1 MHEDREEQDD
11 RQRNADQP
19 KKRTFSKTHDCILQL
34 WGDNFEASEQFLIRN
49 KHLPATYRM
58 GERDLSM
65 VGSVFLVSH
74 LTQANA
80 SALIQ
85 RSQA

>member
-19 KKRTFSKTHDCILQL
+19 QKRTFSKTHDCILQL

-49 KHLPATYRM
+49 KHLLATYRM
-58 GERDLSM
+58 GEREAWLGPCFS
-65 VGSVFLVSH
+65 
-74 LTQANA
+74 
-80 SALIQ
+80 
-85 RSQA
+85 